1 MRHTPTVKQLRAFAA
16 VYRSGKVATAAS
28 ELALTQSA
36 VSALIRQLEAKLA
49 TPLFDRTARAL
60 HRTAAADGLIA
71 TAERLLAE
79 LDGLAEDVQRLDG
92 QPGGKIRIAVT
103 PALAQTLMPQ
113 ALRRFGEAHPDVRVQ
128 LDDGAPDQFINAIV
142 TERVDF
148 GIGIID
154 QPHPE
159 LSTEL
164 FLRDYLC
171 LVCDRRNPLAATP
184 GSLPWR
190 ELADQPLILVKPG
203 YGVRRSI
210 DRAAAKAGA
219 DLQIAHEVSLFATAI
234 AMVVEGLGAAILPS
248 SMAGQVAKQHGLVTR
263 KLVSPMVP
271 RHISVVTRK
280 GRSLPAA
287 ARQLLAMLGKT

>member
-1 MRHTPTVKQLRAFAA
+1 MRHTPTVKQLRAFVA

-36 VSALIRQLEAKLA
+36 VSALIRQLESKLD
-49 TPLFDRTARAL
+49 TLLFDRTARAL

-79 LDGLAEDVQRLDG
+79 MDGLAEDVQRLDG
-92 QPGGKIRIAVT
+92 QPGGKIRVAVT

-113 ALRRFGEAHPDVRVQ
+113 ALRRFHGSHPDVRVQ
-128 LDDGAPDQFINAIV
+128 LDDGAPDQFISAIV
-142 TERVDF
+142 TGRVDF

-159 LSTEL
+159 LTAEL
-164 FLRDYLC
+164 FLRDHLC

-190 ELADQPLILVKPG
+190 DLTGHPLILVKPG

-210 DRAAAKAGA
+210 DRAAARAGA
-219 DLQIAHEVSLFATAI
+219 ELQIAHEVSLFATAI
-234 AMVVEGLGAAILPS
+234 AMVVEGLGCAILPS
-248 SMAGQVAKQHGLVTR
+248 SMAGRVAQQHGLVTR
-263 KLVSPMVP
+263 KLIAPVVP

-280 GRSLPAA
+280 GHSLPAA
-287 ARQLLAMLGKT
+287 AKLLLATLRRP